1 MLKFQFVILALALS
15 VSWSCA
21 KQAATAAAGGPHA
34 TIALR
39 SGQMMSGSVVASSP
53 TQVTLVTDDTHATTT
68 LDMKDVRSID
78 YGDTAVN
85 TTPAAAAVPGA
96 PAPVTPA
103 PEASVPSPPVDD
115 TQLHE
120 QHYHPEESAIRTR
133 TYVVPAGTQLAVRTE
148 ETIDSSRAVE
158 GQTFAAEITRDV
170 VDADGA
176 CVIPRGSNATIVI
189 RSASKGGRFRGTSDL
204 IMDLGSVSVGG
215 QQYRLETSDVVRNG
229 KSGVGENK
237 RTAEYTGGGA
247 VVGAI
252 IGAIAGHGKGAAIGA
267 ASGAGAGA
275 ATQVLTKGAAIRVPV
290 ESVMTFRLEQ
300 PLRVSR
306 AG

>member
-1 MLKFQFVILALALS
+1 MHKFRFVFLSLAIS

-21 KQAATAAAGGPHA
+21 KQGATTAASGPHA

-39 SGQMMSGSVVASSP
+39 SGQTMTGSVVASSP
-53 TQVTLVTDDTHATTT
+53 TQVTLVADDTHATTT

-85 TTPAAAAVPGA
+85 TTPASATAPAAA
-96 PAPVTPA
+96 
-103 PEASVPSPPVDD
+103 PVDD

-120 QHYHPEESAIRTR
+120 QHYHPDESAIRTR

-148 ETIDSSRAVE
+148 ETIDSGRAVD
-158 GQTFAAEITRDV
+158 GQTYAAEITRDV
-170 VDADGA
+170 LDADGA

-189 RSASKGGRFRGTSDL
+189 RSASKGGHFRGTSDL
-204 IMDLGSVSVGG
+204 VMDLGSVSVGG
-215 QQYRLETSDVVRNG
+215 QQYRLETSDVARSG
-229 KSGVGENK
+229 KSGIGENK
-237 RTAEYTGGGA
+237 RTAKYTGGGA

-275 ATQVLTKGAAIRVPV
+275 ATQLLTKGAAIRVPA